1 MDHLLGPCNQHE
13 DEGAQDA
20 HEDQPSTSRAQQ
32 PFAYDMEQMQD
43 YAANGPMPINTLH
56 DESWFVAKTLLY
68 SLNAKNKLKR
78 RSLLE
83 INSLRMRIG
92 IMGIPMLGQH
102 EWRSLFQVPTETEA
116 TFNSEITSILAQ
128 DDPLSQFDKI
138 VELRRK
144 CLHQGS
150 LQRFSLDV
158 LESLLV
164 LVETADYIT
173 REDSHMPISPTFE
186 HVLRSHFSS
195 ENPHKHSYDSC
206 HLPKEITATMHWL
219 NSYFYWGPIVVL
231 APPFHITL
239 YRSTGFSKRFG
250 NPEID
255 IWIALCNHDGCT
267 LVDDRKAGAIYA
279 LEKLMRLAFDRDV
292 AKYAR
297 ELAIKLHSYD
307 LATRVKR
314 RHGRDRNATNRWEA
328 ANCPVASG

>member
-13 DEGAQDA
+13 DEGASEQDA
-20 HEDQPSTSRAQQ
+20 HEDQPSTSRTQQ
-32 PFAYDMEQMQD
+32 PFAYNMEQMQD

-78 RSLLE
+78 
-83 INSLRMRIG
+83 
-92 IMGIPMLGQH
+92 
-102 EWRSLFQVPTETEA
+102 RSLFQVPTETEA

-144 CLHQGS
+144 CLHQGL
-150 LQRFSLDV
+150 LQCVSLDV

-173 REDSHMPISPTFE
+173 REDSHMPISPMFE
-186 HVLRSHFSS
+186 HVLHSRFSL
-195 ENPHKHSYDSC
+195 ENPHKHSCDSC
-206 HLPKEITATMHWL
+206 HLPKEITATTHWL

-231 APPFHITL
+231 TPPFHITL
-239 YRSTGFSKRFG
+239 YHSMGFSKRFG

-279 LEKLMRLAFDRDV
+279 LKKLMHLAFDRDV

-314 RHGRDRNATNRWEA
+314 HHGRDRNATNRWEA
-328 ANCPVASG
+328 ANCPAVSG

>member
-13 DEGAQDA
+13 DEGASEQDA
-20 HEDQPSTSRAQQ
+20 HEDQPSTSHAQQ
-32 PFAYDMEQMQD
+32 PFAYNMEQMQD
-43 YAANGPMPINTLH
+43 YAVNGPMPINTLH
-56 DESWFVAKTLLY
+56 DENWFVTKTLLY

-78 RSLLE
+78 CSFLE
-83 INSLRMRIG
+83 INSLCMRIG

-102 EWRSLFQVPTETEA
+102 EWRSLFQVPTEAEA

-138 VELRRK
+138 VEVRL
-144 CLHQGS
+144 

-158 LESLLV
+158 LESLLI

-186 HVLRSHFSS
+186 HVLCSHFSS

-206 HLPKEITATMHWL
+206 QEITATTHWL

-267 LVDDRKAGAIYA
+267 LVDDQNAGAIYV
-279 LEKLMRLAFDRDV
+279 LEKLMHLAFDRDV
-292 AKYAR
+292 AKYAC

-307 LATRVKR
+307 LTTCVKR
-314 RHGRDRNATNRWEA
+314 HHGCDRNATNQWEA
-328 ANCPVASG
+328 ANCPAASG